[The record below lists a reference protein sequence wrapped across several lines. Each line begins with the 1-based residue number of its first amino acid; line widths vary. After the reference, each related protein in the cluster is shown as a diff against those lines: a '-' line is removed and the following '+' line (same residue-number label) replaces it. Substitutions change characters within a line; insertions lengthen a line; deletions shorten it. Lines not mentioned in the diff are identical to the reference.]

1 MTQSNGGCPAF
12 FMASKLHKNILVNSV
27 LLFGRD
33 PNFAWALQKILGE
46 WGYRV
51 EHVYTLSEA
60 RLRMERFTY
69 GAYLL
74 DGLRA
79 DEIEAFEGAKGPG
92 GRVIVFDVQPFDQ
105 PRGAAF
111 LSKDL
116 PLAHMAASLRETLQ

>member
-1 MTQSNGGCPAF
+1 MN
-12 FMASKLHKNILVNSV
+12 NV
-27 LLFGRD
+27 LLLGRD

-69 GAYLL
+69 GAYIL
-74 DGLRA
+74 DGLRD

-92 GRVIVFDVQPFDQ
+92 GRVIVFDVQPSDQ

-111 LSKDL
+111 LPKDV
-116 PLAHMAASLRETLQ
+116 PLANMVASLRDTLR